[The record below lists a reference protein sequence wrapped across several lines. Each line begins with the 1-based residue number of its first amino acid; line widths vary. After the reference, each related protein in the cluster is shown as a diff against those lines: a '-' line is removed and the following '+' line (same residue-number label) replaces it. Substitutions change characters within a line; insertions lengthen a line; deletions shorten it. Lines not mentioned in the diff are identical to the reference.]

1 MSNDAGRI
9 QGLSAT
15 LKPSESATTARLSL
29 CARLLAFCDSTPS
42 RSLRPRV
49 AKTLPILLGLAV
61 IVGLAIVL
69 RTIQLNES
77 LWLDELHTAWVVADS
92 PGLVSE
98 RAAIGNQA
106 SPWFFL
112 VWGVTQVAGLNEI
125 ALRLPSVVAGVGL
138 VVLAFHVARCWTGQW
153 IAGLFVALLVALD
166 RNCIF
171 YAQEARPY
179 ACVQLVGLAQI
190 FIFSRLVN
198 QPVPL
203 HRIAFVVLTVLLFY
217 LHYTSVLLLAGEV
230 AYYLALHVRQPWRP
244 SYRWHHFLL
253 DLSVALLCMLPASR
267 HIVEIASRRDN
278 WAMFI
283 RRGPLQ
289 SVWYLFPLHLYVQV
303 PAQVLVVAYLVCWAT
318 KWLKG
323 KRGMRAFGRLA
334 EVWTC
339 DARIAPTR
347 AATGVRPPIAT
358 SSLLCVCWLF
368 VPLLLAWSSTYL
380 EFARVFFLRYL
391 IVCALAPILLCGL
404 ALAICPSRLFRM
416 ILVVVVTWLSVAQS
430 GMIEQYTQDGR
441 VIGDRNQ
448 DWRSAMAMINQDTQ
462 NPHWPVFIRSG
473 LIEAAELRS
482 SDAPQLRAYCLLPVR
497 GIYRLQRADELLIPL
512 SIHHS
517 GRLSPRQRQRLENS
531 GGGWFLLAGVPSTVS
546 SIESELLSNWDASQ
560 YQPRIA
566 GRRVY
571 GNVTVL
577 RLTVDPIPT
586 TRDFQ

>member
-1 MSNDAGRI
+1 MSNDADGI
-9 QGLSAT
+9 QGLVAT
-15 LKPSESATTARLSL
+15 LEPLEFAATTRLAA
-29 CARLLAFCDSTPS
+29 CACPAAFSNEAAGGTRRLGA
-42 RSLRPRV
+42 
-49 AKTLPILLGLAV
+49 AKTLPTLLGLAA

-77 LWLDELHTAWVVADS
+77 LWLDELHTAWIVADGS
-92 PGLVSE
+92 AVVSE

-112 VWGVTQVAGLNEI
+112 VWGVTQVAGVNEI

-179 ACVQLVGLAQI
+179 AGVQLVGLAQV

-217 LHYTSVLLLAGEV
+217 LHYTSVLVLAGEV
-230 AYYLALHVRQPWRP
+230 AYYLALHVRRRWRP
-244 SYRWHHFLL
+244 SYRWHHLL
-253 DLSVALLCMLPASR
+253 VDLSVALLCMLPAWQ
-267 HIVEIASRRDN
+267 HIAEIASRRDN

-289 SVWYLFPLHLYVQV
+289 SVWYLFPLYLYVQV

-318 KWLKG
+318 RWLKG
-323 KRGMRAFGRLA
+323 ERGIRAFAGLAKLWTGDASSGR
-334 EVWTC
+334 
-339 DARIAPTR
+339 TR
-347 AATGVRPPIAT
+347 AATGARPPIAT

-391 IVCALAPILLCGL
+391 IICALAPILLCGL
-404 ALAICPSRLFRM
+404 ALAICPSRLFRTV
-416 ILVVVVTWLSVAQS
+416 LVGVVTWLSVTQS
-430 GMIEQYTQDGR
+430 GMIGQYRQDGR
-441 VIGDRNQ
+441 VIGDRSQ
-448 DWRSAMAMINQDTQ
+448 DWRSAIAMINEDTQ
-462 NPHWPVFIRSG
+462 NPHWPVFVRSG
-473 LIEAAELRS
+473 LIEAAALRS
-482 SDAPQLRAYCLLPVR
+482 SDAPQLREYCLLPVR
-497 GIYRLQRADELLIPL
+497 GIYRLQRPDDLLIPL

-517 GRLSPRQRQRLENS
+517 GRLSSRQRRRLEDS

-546 SIESELLSNWDASQ
+546 SIESELLSNWDASP

-566 GRRVY
+566 GRRAY

-577 RLTVDPIPT
+577 RLTVDRIPP